1 MPAMDVIVSEYAWK
15 KRPCMNESERALS
28 DGFRASRDSEAGL
41 GRGSGWSS
49 SLYYGP
55 CSPLARDDTV
65 GSPLQASIDAHA
77 ARDSLS
83 LPRSTAVEAGSTR
96 ARATHDV
103 VKSII
108 DTASSSLCSAGGS
121 SNAGRRRQSASWS
134 PDGTTVAPSSW
145 LSGADGD
152 GGGGGLFDA
161 STAQPESTTVGAG
174 QARRGFDA
182 ESDGDGYADARAGEG
197 NADPGRKADTWTA
210 VRDGRYPTG
219 NAQSLPTAYG
229 DASGI
234 APATKGPWFQRRRTT
249 TPREYDREPSLVPS
263 FYSEGG
269 PPSLASD
276 GRAGG
281 RGSGRGLTG
290 MRSAL
295 RRRYVAV
302 SYKVRLAVFRTE
314 RTVGRRFS
322 RRRRRM
328 GEKEEGGDV

>member
-1 MPAMDVIVSEYAWK
+1 MPAMGVFLGVRMEEGP
-15 KRPCMNESERALS
+15 RMNESERALS
-28 DGFRASRDSEAGL
+28 DGFPWRRRDS
-41 GRGSGWSS
+41 GRARRRAWEGAGWSS

-77 ARDSLS
+77 ARDGLS
-83 LPRSTAVEAGSTR
+83 LRVPRPRAGR
-96 ARATHDV
+96 QRRIQAR
-103 VKSII
+103 
-108 DTASSSLCSAGGS
+108 
-121 SNAGRRRQSASWS
+121 RRRQVDRQCVVVPLLRGRQQQQRGRRQQSASSS

-152 GGGGGLFDA
+152 GGGGLFDA
-161 STAQPESTTVGAG
+161 CTAQPGSTTVDAG
-174 QARRGFDA
+174 HTRRGFDA
-182 ESDGDGYADARAGEG
+182 ESDGDGYANARAGERER
-197 NADPGRKADTWTA
+197 AWAKADTWHAARRALSTE
-210 VRDGRYPTG
+210 
-219 NAQSLPTAYG
+219 NARSLPTACG
-229 DASGI
+229 AASVT
-234 APATKGPWFQRRRTT
+234 ACDEGPWFQRRRTT

-269 PPSLASD
+269 PPSLAND
-276 GRAGG
+276 GNNNSRNGG
-281 RGSGRGLTG
+281 GHSLTG

-314 RTVGRRFS
+314 RTVGRKLS